1 MHLAGSG
8 GELTLRERAAWGAF
22 AGLMSGVFTG
32 AVRALGGGLY
42 GLGVP
47 AGWVWSSLSA
57 AMVGTT
63 LAVVAGDRSY
73 APPVMACGGIMLGC
87 LGVG

>member
-1 MHLAGSG
+1 MHLAGFG

-32 AVRALGGGLY
+32 AVRALGGVF

-47 AGWVWSSLSA
+47 AGWVSSSLSA
-57 AMVGTT
+57 VLVGTT
-63 LAVVAGDRSY
+63 LAVVAGDRS
-73 APPVMACGGIMLGC
+73 
-87 LGVG
+87 